1 MYQNEKVILPVA
13 KETPEETCSSGR
25 GCVHWLQSSEA
36 MQEGPVVQHAAIIP
50 SLTLSLQAKIL
61 NLTALALRR
70 AK

>member
-1 MYQNEKVILPVA
+1 MQFRAGVCTLV
-13 KETPEETCSSGR
+13 T
-25 GCVHWLQSSEA
+25 EA

-61 NLTALALRR
+61 NLMALALRR

>member
-1 MYQNEKVILPVA
+1 MKR
-13 KETPEETCSSGR
+13 SSCQLQRKLLKRRAVQDG
-25 GCVHWLQSSEA
+25 GVHWLQSSQA